1 MARTNSRSRDPRC
14 IGVGRTSFLVRP
26 AAIVANVGAMIFIWH
41 MATLNP
47 NKQPM
52 SFSTAILLGIA
63 QGLGFMYLLPWIC
76 CFVPCNVRLTD
87 GGYNAS
93 SSLAP

>member
-1 MARTNSRSRDPRC
+1 MELAGLP
-14 IGVGRTSFLVRP
+14 FWLRP
-26 AAIVANVGAMIFIWH
+26 AAIVANVGAMIFIWY